1 MNRNPLPAPT
11 SPSTGSASSKRSR
24 GSIICTASNA
34 GLYPFP
40 ISPLYAAS
48 KAGVIA
54 LVRSAARVLA
64 RGDIQIN
71 ALAPATL
78 APSKELFRS
87 MTITPMEVLLRG
99 VDMFLA
105 DPKLTG
111 QVAEIHGNGTGADGG
126 GSGVTIRPHH
136 EFVDEAS
143 ERNIEA
149 FWDLGY
155 A

>member
-1 MNRNPLPAPT
+1 M
-11 SPSTGSASSKRSR
+11 
-24 GSIICTASNA
+24 
-34 GLYPFP
+34 
-40 ISPLYAAS
+40 
-48 KAGVIA
+48 
-54 LVRSAARVLA
+54 
-64 RGDIQIN
+64 
-71 ALAPATL
+71 TL
-78 APSKELFRS
+78 
-87 MTITPMEVLLRG
+87 TPMEVLLRG

-111 QVAEIHGNGTGADGG
+111 QVAEIHGNGTGADDGDGG